1 MNLKI
6 YIMKTI
12 KLENCP
18 CLDKENVNNK
28 FQNQG
33 MMKCM
38 KGAKW
43 FLLIPGVIAVLAF
56 LLGYVLRPEYV
67 KILWLIITG
76 SLVVLGTI
84 FYVSMNIMRLKPH
97 MNSTP

>member
-1 MNLKI
+1 
-6 YIMKTI
+6 MKTI

-18 CLDKENVNNK
+18 CLDKENVDNK
-28 FQNQG
+28 IQNQG

-43 FLLIPGVIAVLAF
+43 FLLIPGVIVTLAF
-56 LLGYVLRPEYV
+56 LLGYVLDPAYV

-76 SLVVLGTI
+76 SLLVLGTI
-84 FYVSMNIMRLKPH
+84 FYVSMNIMKYKLHRDSNP
-97 MNSTP
+97 